1 MSPSSS
7 SLLWREAHST
17 LVFLLDKSNTLNFL
31 TKLEGAGV
39 GPEGRL
45 TKLDNLQTAVQFVR
59 LCILKNDEANL
70 WYSKAKKMEDALKV
84 LGKQLKTSRD
94 PWRPRDIPEDQ
105 AGTMYTKQRPMETKE
120 DKQTTLET
128 K

>member
-1 MSPSSS
+1 
-7 SLLWREAHST
+7 
-17 LVFLLDKSNTLNFL
+17 
-31 TKLEGAGV
+31 
-39 GPEGRL
+39 
-45 TKLDNLQTAVQFVR
+45 
-59 LCILKNDEANL
+59 
-70 WYSKAKKMEDALKV
+70 MEDALKV

>member
-1 MSPSSS
+1 MFLSPTVDFEFPG
-7 SLLWREAHST
+7 LLT
-17 LVFLLDKSNTLNFL
+17 
-31 TKLEGAGV
+31 
-39 GPEGRL
+39 
-45 TKLDNLQTAVQFVR
+45 
-59 LCILKNDEANL
+59 
-70 WYSKAKKMEDALKV
+70 SKAKKMEDALKV